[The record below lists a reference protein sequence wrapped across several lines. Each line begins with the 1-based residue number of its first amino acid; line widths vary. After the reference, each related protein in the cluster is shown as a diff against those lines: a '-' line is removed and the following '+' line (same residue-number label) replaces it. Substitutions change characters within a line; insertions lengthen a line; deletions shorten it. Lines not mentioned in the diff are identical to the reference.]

1 MPVEPTLQGTDT
13 LEGLASLEGL
23 EVDVGNGMAAVAHSA
38 GGFGKHGQKQTT
50 EGSSDF
56 ALGLAAE
63 RARTMSGQT
72 ANCP

>member
-1 MPVEPTLQGTDT
+1 
-13 LEGLASLEGL
+13 LATLEGL

-56 ALGLAAE
+56 GLGLAAE
-63 RARTMSGQT
+63 RARTKSAQPGI
-72 ANCP
+72 CS